1 MNKIFTFIFTII
13 ISLAFVGIG
22 AYVQFF
28 RGSDYIPT
36 DAVITKIE
44 SSLNKHSSNSN
55 NRRNHTVYVEYTVDG
70 QTYSG
75 PSDVWDS
82 TMREGQT
89 ITIRYNPDNPA
100 QMLGDPGWLGWFT
113 LGIGSLGVLASF
125 AMLFKKD

>member
-22 AYVQFF
+22 VYVQFF

-44 SSLNKHSSNSN
+44 SQLNTHSSNSN
-55 NRRNHTVYVEYTVDG
+55 NRRKHTVYVEYTVDG

-125 AMLFKKD
+125 AMLFKKE